1 MGDARPRL
9 GILGGSFNPPH
20 LGHLLIASDVCACL
34 GLEKVLFVPAARPP
48 HKTIDDGTPAEVRL
62 EMTRLAVAGDPRF
75 EVSSVEI
82 EEELVYTLDTVSA
95 VRRRYE
101 GYRLF
106 FIMGSDSLL
115 QFETWH
121 QPGAILSLCRLAVA
135 LRPGDDEREVEAV
148 ARGLGRGAAVVL
160 KTAMIDISSHEI
172 RNRVRRDEP
181 IRYLVPPAVEE
192 FVAARR
198 LYRVT

>member
-1 MGDARPRL
+1 MDERRPRL

-20 LGHLLIASDVCACL
+20 LGHLLIASDVATYL
-34 GLEKVLFVPAARPP
+34 ELEKVLFVPAARPP
-48 HKTIDDGTPAEVRL
+48 HKAIDDGTPAEARL

-75 EVSSVEI
+75 EVSAVEI
-82 EEELVYTLDTVSA
+82 EQDLVYTLDTVA
-95 VRRRYE
+95 AIRQMHD
-101 GYRLF
+101 GHRLY

-115 QFETWH
+115 QFGTWH

-135 LRPGDDEREVEAV
+135 LRPGDDEREVEEV
-148 ARGLGRGAAVVL
+148 ARGLGRGLAIVF

-181 IRYLVPPAVEE
+181 IRYLVPPAVED
-192 FVAARR
+192 FVVARR
-198 LYRVT
+198 LYKVT

>member
-1 MGDARPRL
+1 MSDERPRL

-20 LGHLLIASDVCACL
+20 LGHLLIASDVCTYL

-48 HKTIDDGTPAEVRL
+48 HKTIDDDTPAHVRL

-75 EVSSVEI
+75 DVSPVEI
-82 EEELVYTLDTVSA
+82 EQDLVYTLDTVSA
-95 VRRRYE
+95 VRQQYD
-101 GYRLF
+101 GYRLY

-121 QPGAILSLCRLAVA
+121 QPGAILALCRLAVA
-135 LRPGDDEREVEAV
+135 LRPGDDEREVEDI
-148 ARGLGRGAAVVL
+148 ARGLGRGFAVVL
-160 KTAMIDISSHEI
+160 KTAMTDVSSHEI

-181 IRYLVPPAVEE
+181 IRYLVPSAVEE

-198 LYRVT
+198 LYKVT

>member
-1 MGDARPRL
+1 MSDERPRL

-20 LGHLLIASDVCACL
+20 LGHLLIASDVCTYL
-34 GLEKVLFVPAARPP
+34 NLEKVLFVPAARPP
-48 HKTIDDGTPAEVRL
+48 HKTIDDGTPAAVRL

-75 EVSSVEI
+75 EVSPVEI
-82 EEELVYTLDTVSA
+82 DQDFVYTLDTVSA
-95 VRRRYE
+95 IRQQYD
-101 GYRLF
+101 GYRIY

-121 QPGAILSLCRLAVA
+121 QPSAILALCRLAVA
-135 LRPGDDEREVEAV
+135 LRPGDDEREVEEV
-148 ARGLGRGAAVVL
+148 ARGLGRGFAIVL
-160 KTAMIDISSHEI
+160 KTAMIDVSSREI
-172 RNRVRRDEP
+172 RHRVRRDEP

-198 LYRVT
+198 LYKVT